1 MNNEIMN
8 NEVIETAEEVITS
21 TGMSKSV
28 KIAAGVGVSVV
39 VGVVAYK
46 YVVKPVIANIKN
58 KINQK
63 KMDAEESVIYM
74 DESEVEDN

>member
-8 NEVIETAEEVITS
+8 NEVIETTEEVITS
-21 TGMSKSV
+21 TGMSKGV
-28 KIAAGVGVSVV
+28 KIAAGVGVGVV

-46 YVVKPVIANIKN
+46 YVVKPVVANIKT

-63 KMDAEESVIYM
+63 KMAAEEKVIYM
-74 DESEVEDN
+74 DESEVDDN